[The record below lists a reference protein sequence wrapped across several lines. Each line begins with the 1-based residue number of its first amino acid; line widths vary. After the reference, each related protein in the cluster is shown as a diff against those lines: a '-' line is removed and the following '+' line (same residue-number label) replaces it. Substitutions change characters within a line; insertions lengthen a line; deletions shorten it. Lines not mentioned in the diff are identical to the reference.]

1 MSTSNTAKTFNG
13 NIFCIGRNYA
23 EHVRE
28 LGNTVE
34 ADPIVFMKPT
44 SSLINGNTIILP
56 SFSSEIHYET
66 ELVVMISKE
75 CRNVSEEQAKNCFD
89 KIAIGLDLTA
99 RDLQS
104 KLKTKGLPWL
114 LSKGFDNSCYISEF
128 TDKSRVK
135 DIDAIPISME
145 LNGER
150 KQHDTTRSMIFT
162 IPFLISFLSQYFTLK
177 PGDVL
182 FTGTPSGV
190 GKLEK
195 GDKVKISIDGII
207 SQELLVT

>member
-1 MSTSNTAKTFNG
+1 MSAANKARSFTG

-23 EHVRE
+23 EHAKE
-28 LGNTVE
+28 LGNKVE
-34 ADPIVFMKPT
+34 ADPTVFMKPT
-44 SSLINGNTIILP
+44 SSVIEGNTIILP
-56 SFSSEIHYET
+56 GFSSDVHYET
-66 ELVVMISKE
+66 ELVIMISKE
-75 CRNVSEEQAKNCFD
+75 CRNVSEAQAKDCFD

-104 KLKTKGLPWL
+104 QLKAKGLPWL
-114 LSKGFDNSCYISEF
+114 LSKGFDNSCYMSEF
-128 TDKSRVK
+128 TDKSRVQ

-145 LNGER
+145 LNGVR

-177 PGDVL
+177 PGDVV

-190 GKLEK
+190 GKLAK
-195 GDKVKISIDGII
+195 GDKVKISIDGVI
-207 SQELLVT
+207 SQELSVA

>member
-1 MSTSNTAKTFNG
+1 MSAANKAHPFTG

-23 EHVRE
+23 EHARE
-28 LGNTVE
+28 LGNKVE
-34 ADPIVFMKPT
+34 ADPVVFMKPT
-44 SSLINGNTIILP
+44 SSVIEGNTIILP
-56 SFSSEIHYET
+56 GFSSDIHYET
-66 ELVVMISKE
+66 ELVIMISKE
-75 CRNVSEEQAKNCFD
+75 CSNISEVQAKESFD

-104 KLKTKGLPWL
+104 QLKAKGLPWL
-114 LSKGFDNSCYISEF
+114 LSKGFDNSCYMSEF
-128 TDKSRVK
+128 TDKSRVQ

-145 LNGER
+145 LNGVR

-177 PGDVL
+177 PGDVV

-190 GKLEK
+190 GKLAK
-195 GDKVKISIDGII
+195 GDKLKISIDGII
-207 SQELLVT
+207 SQELSVA